1 MAMAKPE
8 DSQQHKME
16 ALIAK
21 ADQYGVYGQ
30 RYNESETLEELFKW
44 IGEAVCISAFR
55 IVKAVKPRSIEKLA
69 KAFKW
74 VASAKYDSFKMM
86 RINLFALAIFYVADK
101 LRNALRAWLLTP
113 YPAMIADQSIFK
125 GAETFSN
132 ITGMS
137 KEEKKKFF
145 AVMSTKMIVH
155 LDNPPKDTVDAVN
168 RIVAELGKE
177 PHDKLA
183 VNLLESSVISNP
195 LDLIEPHNFAIKF
208 QKLLP

>member
-16 ALIAK
+16 ALIAE

-55 IVKAVKPRSIEKLA
+55 VVKAVKPRSIEKLA

-155 LDNPPKDTVDAVN
+155 LDNPPKNTVDAVN

>member
-1 MAMAKPE
+1 MARPE

-16 ALIAK
+16 ALIAE
-21 ADQYGVYGQ
+21 ADQCGVYGQ

-74 VASAKYDSFKMM
+74 VASAKYDSFKQM
-86 RINLFALAIFYVADK
+86 RINLFAVAIFYVADK
-101 LRNALRAWLLTP
+101 LRNALRSWVLTP
-113 YPAMIADQSIFK
+113 YPELIADQSIFK
-125 GAETFSN
+125 GAEKFST

-155 LDNPPKDTVDAVN
+155 LDNPPKDAADAVS

-177 PHDKLA
+177 SDDKLA
-183 VNLLESSVISNP
+183 VNLLESSVINNP

>member
-1 MAMAKPE
+1 MAGSKGP
-8 DSQQHKME
+8 QQHKME

-21 ADQYGVYGQ
+21 ADQCGVYGQ

-69 KAFKW
+69 KALKW
-74 VASAKYDSFKMM
+74 VASGKYDSFKQM
-86 RINLFALAIFYVADK
+86 RINLFAAAIFYVADK
-101 LRNALRAWLLTP
+101 LRDALRSWVLTP
-113 YPAMIADQSIFK
+113 YPELIADQSIFK

-132 ITGMS
+132 MTDMS
-137 KEEKKKFF
+137 EAEKKQFF
-145 AVMSTKMIVH
+145 SAMSTKMIVR
-155 LDNPPKDTVDAVN
+155 LDNPPKNTADAVS

-177 PHDKLA
+177 SDDKLA
-183 VNLLESSVISNP
+183 VNLLESSVINNP

-208 QKLLP
+208 QKLLS